1 MIRGKKN
8 YLPPSY
14 LMMGFGVMFK
24 VDESCVKN
32 HANERKPKFFED
44 TSESTIV
51 SFLTIL
57 FACDSGCKHHFFP
70 GVCYNLEVTDSRILS
85 WL

>member
-14 LMMGFGVMFK
+14 LVMGFGVMFK

-44 TSESTIV
+44 
-51 SFLTIL
+51 
-57 FACDSGCKHHFFP
+57 AP
-70 GVCYNLEVTDSRILS
+70 GTTTVC
-85 WL
+85 